1 MEMQQLEFVLAVM
14 KTGSFTQAAKRC
26 FTSRQNIAHAVKSAE
41 REFGVELFWREGKNL
56 KLTDDGKAFS
66 EKAQAVI
73 NLLDDMHDIANEN
86 RRSLQPIG
94 VVVSTTLLSALPADA
109 SGVFFDYPGGIRISE
124 SGYQDC
130 VESVC
135 AGLADGAFVI
145 GMNRNFNMCDSLHIA
160 TIPVYA
166 WTARSSSPATEKAL
180 KLEMLGGQ
188 RLILVSD
195 DKLQY
200 GSLMQSLQNSGIH
213 NVRFSTITGAELAE
227 KIVGADEGIGLV
239 SEAFAQCVPEGTV
252 AIPLDNSCPSWQVYA
267 LYQASAKSAQRFLA
281 LARNLKSRMSSPSLD

>member
-1 MEMQQLEFVLAVM
+1 METQQLEFVLAVM

-26 FTSRQNIAHAVKSAE
+26 FTSRQNIAHAVKSVE

-94 VVVSTTLLSALPADA
+94 VVVSTALLSALPADA

-135 AGLADGAFVI
+135 AGLADGAFVV
-145 GMNRNFNMCDSLHIA
+145 GMNRNFNMCDSLRIA

-166 WTARSSSPATEKAL
+166 WTARSSSLATEKAL

-188 RLILVSD
+188 RLLLVSD

-213 NVRFSTITGAELAE
+213 DVRFSTITGQNLPRKSSVQTKELAWYPRSLPNAYPKE
-227 KIVGADEGIGLV
+227 
-239 SEAFAQCVPEGTV
+239 P
-252 AIPLDNSCPSWQVYA
+252 W
-267 LYQASAKSAQRFLA
+267 RFRSTIRA
-281 LARNLKSRMSSPSLD
+281 LAGRCTLCTRHRPSRPNAFSRSPET

>member
-1 MEMQQLEFVLAVM
+1 METQQLEFVLAVM

-26 FTSRQNIAHAVKSAE
+26 FTSRQNIAHAVKSVE

-66 EKAQAVI
+66 EKAQAAI

-94 VVVSTTLLSALPADA
+94 VIVSTALLSALPADA

-135 AGLADGAFVI
+135 ARPCGRRFRR
-145 GMNRNFNMCDSLHIA
+145 RNE
-160 TIPVYA
+160 P
-166 WTARSSSPATEKAL
+166 
-180 KLEMLGGQ
+180 Q
-188 RLILVSD
+188 
-195 DKLQY
+195 LQ
-200 GSLMQSLQNSGIH
+200 H
-213 NVRFSTITGAELAE
+213 VRFASHSHDTGLCL
-227 KIVGADEGIGLV
+227 DCPLF
-239 SEAFAQCVPEGTV
+239 FACNRKGT
-252 AIPLDNSCPSWQVYA
+252 
-267 LYQASAKSAQRFLA
+267 
-281 LARNLKSRMSSPSLD
+281 